1 MATGYQGGPV
11 GPMGAGAQGESPDA
25 GPGPAG
31 SMISPAPAQ
40 ADPNTMA
47 LGWIR
52 DVVSNARRI
61 GMKYPAAAEEV
72 RTINNAVQ
80 RIQQKI
86 LQSQPAPEA
95 QAPPV

>member
-1 MATGYQGGPV
+1 MAAGYQGGPV
-11 GPMGAGAQGESPDA
+11 GPMGEGAPGPPQDA

>member
-1 MATGYQGGPV
+1 
-11 GPMGAGAQGESPDA
+11 
-25 GPGPAG
+25 
-31 SMISPAPAQ
+31 
-40 ADPNTMA
+40 MA

-61 GMKYPAAAEEV
+61 GMKYQAAAEEV

>member
-1 MATGYQGGPV
+1 
-11 GPMGAGAQGESPDA
+11 
-25 GPGPAG
+25 
-31 SMISPAPAQ
+31 
-40 ADPNTMA
+40 MA

-52 DVVSNARRI
+52 DLVSNARRI
-61 GMKYPAAAEEV
+61 GLKYPAAAEEV